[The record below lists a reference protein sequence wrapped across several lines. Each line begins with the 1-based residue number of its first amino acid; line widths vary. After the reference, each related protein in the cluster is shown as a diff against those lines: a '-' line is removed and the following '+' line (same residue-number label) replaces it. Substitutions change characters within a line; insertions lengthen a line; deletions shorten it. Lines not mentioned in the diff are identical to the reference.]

1 MLSLALAATLVGFV
15 LLIVGLITGTVWLAV
30 ACIVV
35 CLIGLGF
42 LIVDI
47 IGSGRKD
54 DRDPGDDQVD
64 EEPDTRGRRSD
75 AVAESDRSESDV
87 FDAGA
92 ARRDSP
98 PQSSWQGV
106 IQPGGRSGPRSDVT
120 SNPES
125 GPDASGAV
133 APDADARSAD
143 SPSAGSSSA
152 DTRGTD
158 APPSEAKS
166 VPSSREGNYD
176 DYLRAV
182 GGDPA
187 TGGFRR
193 PPAAG
198 EQAPPQSGEQAGPP
212 QFRSEQRPPAQGY
225 RQQPPQGPSAQGYPP
240 QPYSQRPY
248 PQGPYPQRPY
258 PQGDEPQRQPGA
270 DQRSGTAPRQ
280 SDREQPRGIQQ
291 PPSDD
296 GKPSDRPW
304 EQPEREQG
312 SGTARFDPL
321 DPNWRPPLD

>member
-75 AVAESDRSESDV
+75 AVADSDRSGSESDV

-120 SNPES
+120 SSPES
-125 GPDASGAV
+125 GTDASGAV
-133 APDADARSAD
+133 APDADAPSAESPSAD
-143 SPSAGSSSA
+143 SPSA

-158 APPSEAKS
+158 APPSDAKS

-193 PPAAG
+193 PPA
-198 EQAPPQSGEQAGPP
+198 SGEQAAP
-212 QFRSEQRPPAQGY
+212 QGY
-225 RQQPPQGPSAQGYPP
+225 RQPPPQGPSAQGYPP

-248 PQGPYPQRPY
+248 SQGPYPQGPYPQ
-258 PQGDEPQRQPGA
+258 GNEPQRQPGA
-270 DQRSGTAPRQ
+270 DRRSGTAPRQ

-291 PPSDD
+291 PSSDD

-312 SGTARFDPL
+312 SGSARFDPL

>member
-75 AVAESDRSESDV
+75 AVADRGRRSDAVADSDRSGSESDV

-106 IQPGGRSGPRSDVT
+106 IQPGGRSGPRSGVT
-120 SNPES
+120 SSPES

-176 DYLRAV
+176 DYLRTV

-198 EQAPPQSGEQAGPP
+198 EQAPPQ
-212 QFRSEQRPPAQGY
+212 GY
-225 RQQPPQGPSAQGYPP
+225 RQPPPQGPSAQGYPP

-248 PQGPYPQRPY
+248 SQGPYPQRPY
-258 PQGDEPQRQPGA
+258 PQGNEPQRQPGA
-270 DQRSGTAPRQ
+270 DQRPGTAPRQ
-280 SDREQPRGIQQ
+280 ADREQPRGIQQ

-312 SGTARFDPL
+312 SGTARFDQL